1 MGLLMD
7 IILIAILVLNVI
19 IGYKKGLINVIFN
32 ICAFLFAIVI
42 TIILYKPVSNI
53 IIENT
58 NIKENIKTTIM
69 NNNKN
74 EATKEDSKDTNDIQ
88 KYIENTVQGVADDA
102 KEKATETVAETIA
115 IKVVEIITC
124 IILFILTR
132 IILILLK
139 FVTETIANLPLI
151 KQFNEIGG
159 LVYGVIKGLIIIY
172 ILLTILFLVI
182 SINGN
187 GTIANSIEES
197 NITKF
202 FYNNNIIIN
211 YCLLG
216 KNLL

>member
-32 ICAFLFAIVI
+32 ICAFLLAIVI

-88 KYIENTVQGVADDA
+88 K
-102 KEKATETVAETIA
+102 
-115 IKVVEIITC
+115 
-124 IILFILTR
+124 
-132 IILILLK
+132 
-139 FVTETIANLPLI
+139 
-151 KQFNEIGG
+151 
-159 LVYGVIKGLIIIY
+159 IY
-172 ILLTILFLVI
+172 RKY
-182 SINGN
+182 S
-187 GTIANSIEES
+187 SR
-197 NITKF
+197 
-202 FYNNNIIIN
+202 
-211 YCLLG
+211 CCR
-216 KNLL
+216 